1 MDIDKKTSDLF
12 HDESKRRAWIIYQ
25 LALKDE
31 SLASIAREAGVSR
44 QAIWQ
49 ALVKPYP
56 RAERIIAESL
66 GLTPQALFP
75 ERYNGDGLPNR
86 KRGRPPK

>member
-1 MDIDKKTSDLF
+1 MDIDKKTSNLF
-12 HDESKRRAWIIYQ
+12 QDESKRRAWIIYQ

-75 ERYNGDGLPNR
+75 ERYNNDGLPNR

>member
-12 HDESKRRAWIIYQ
+12 QDESKRRAWIIYQ